1 MTVYNENKTEIL
13 TDYDL
18 EKGYLKKDILETEIP
33 EQQAVE
39 EKWHYE
45 VIKEYPNGGKDIEK
59 VIDVEGKPYIA
70 AHTETKEIKV
80 YVPYTEKDLERMTA
94 KREIAE
100 LKAKLQETDYQAIKY
115 AEGVMSAEEYAE
127 TKAQRQEWRKR
138 INELESTY
146 DIKESI

>member
-1 MTVYNENKTEIL
+1 MKVYNHDKTEIL

-18 EKGYLKKDILETEIP
+18 DKGYLKSDILETEIA

-45 VIKEYPNGGKDIEK
+45 VIKEYPNGGKDIKK

-70 AHTETKEIKV
+70 AHTEIEEIQI
-80 YVPYTEKDLERMTA
+80 YVPYTEEELARMSA
-94 KREIAE
+94 NREIAE
-100 LKAKLQETDYQAIKY
+100 LKAKLQKTDYQAIKY

-138 INELESTY
+138 INELEAT
-146 DIKESI
+146 